1 MGKFSSDNVKI
12 SDKARELGIKTS
24 DLIARLKDAGY
35 DYKTPNS
42 ILSSDALQYLD
53 IEEEMMSKP
62 FIEDSIEQAVVVPK
76 DGKFILIKFFIN
88 HKFESQEISRTE
100 FDSKVRAYYEL
111 NYLVSRYEQGR

>member
-1 MGKFSSDNVKI
+1 MGKFTEDNVKI
-12 SDKARELGIKTS
+12 SDKARELGIKTA
-24 DLIARLKDAGY
+24 DLIARLRDAGY

-53 IEEEMMSKP
+53 LEEELVSKP

-88 HKFESQEISRTE
+88 HKFESQEISRIE